1 MGSWFR
7 GGLVQGLVLRS
18 KRRSFALEST
28 LRIRLANL
36 VEVRP
41 EGPCP
46 DGPGA
51 IRKISCL
58 PGPSGDGPSGFTFL
72 MLEGSLQSG

>member
-1 MGSWFR
+1 VGSWFR
-7 GGLVQGLVLRS
+7 GGLVQGMVLRS
-18 KRRSFALEST
+18 KRRSFALESS

-41 EGPCP
+41 EGSCP

-51 IRKISCL
+51 LRKI